1 MALAR
6 GDAAD
11 ALASLRAAWRGW
23 QAQEAPYEAARTRE
37 LVGRACASLG
47 DTETAALELDAAWAS
62 YRRLGAAPDL
72 ARLDQAD
79 EAVSAPRHGLTARE
93 LEVLRLVAAGHS
105 NKRIAGQLDLSVRTI
120 ERHLAN
126 VFAKLDVG
134 SRSEA
139 TAYSFEHGLVRTQTT

>member
-1 MALAR
+1 M
-6 GDAAD
+6 
-11 ALASLRAAWRGW
+11 
-23 QAQEAPYEAARTRE
+23 
-37 LVGRACASLG
+37 
-47 DTETAALELDAAWAS
+47 
-62 YRRLGAAPDL
+62 
-72 ARLDQAD
+72 
-79 EAVSAPRHGLTARE
+79 SAPRHGLTARE